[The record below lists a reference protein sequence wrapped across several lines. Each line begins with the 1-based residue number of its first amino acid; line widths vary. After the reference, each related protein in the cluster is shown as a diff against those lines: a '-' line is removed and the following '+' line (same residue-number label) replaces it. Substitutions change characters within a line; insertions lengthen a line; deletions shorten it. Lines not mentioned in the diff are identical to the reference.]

1 MAKPE
6 EKIFKKGY
14 TEFDERLDQEL
25 QEEKDA
31 LRRELLLQAPDY
43 KLLNWMAE
51 NDTETAEMSA
61 KLKAAC
67 YYFLRSEAE
76 DETEK
81 FVAVWYKMLRA
92 QPSLR
97 EDILKQAGFLGC
109 LAFKKNMP
117 ELGRCCAE
125 TILEDLYLLGNE
137 TPELTEE
144 GYLLFK
150 NVTDTSIRSHY
161 EAAFNKIVKALYGYW
176 SQNSVVVTPGLLS
189 VLTDLLFVTA
199 DRRQIDSLNLIC
211 RVSRSV
217 LLHNSTDAVM
227 RQRFVLEWS
236 GIAAQI
242 AQRGWEKECGLLLK
256 HLCLCLGSVRDTG
269 LIKKAMADVSVH
281 MQMQSKWDNFET
293 AFRLYYPCQ
302 LFALVM
308 LQWSMRRYRHVLQA
322 EQVMEV
328 EAAIQDSGIIGQ
340 VERKLELLDEK
351 EKALDMLRFVLR
363 NARDMAAACARLLMK
378 DEWEIYTAWQKE
390 WMFAAL
396 GKEKR
401 RKRIRHF
408 LQMVVEYWRST
419 QPSRSN
425 KQWDF
430 MKEVT
435 SPLLLSDKH
444 RELIKTVS

>member
-6 EKIFKKGY
+6 ENIFKKGY

-51 NDTETAEMSA
+51 NDTDTAEMSA
-61 KLKAAC
+61 KLKDAC

-125 TILEDLYLLGNE
+125 TILADLYLLGNG

-150 NVTDTSIRSHY
+150 NVTDTSIRTHY

-176 SQNSVVVTPGLLS
+176 LQSSVVVTPGLLS

-199 DRRQIDSLNLIC
+199 DRRQIDPLNLIC
-211 RVSRSV
+211 RLSRNV
-217 LLHNSTDAVM
+217 ARHNSVDAVM

-236 GIAAQI
+236 AIAAQI
-242 AQRGWEKECGLLLK
+242 AQRGWEEECGLLLK
-256 HLCLCLGSVRDTG
+256 HLCLCLGAVRDIG

-281 MQMQSKWDNFET
+281 MQMQSKWDDFET

-308 LQWSMRRYRHVLQA
+308 LQWSVRRYRHVLQS

-328 EAAIQDSGIIGQ
+328 EAAVQDSGILNQ
-340 VERKLELLDEK
+340 VERKIALLDEK
-351 EKALDMLRFVLR
+351 DKALDMLRFVLR

-378 DEWEIYTAWQKE
+378 DEWEIYTAWQQE
-390 WMFAAL
+390 WLSAAL

-401 RKRIRHF
+401 RKRIRHYM
-408 LQMVVEYWRST
+408 QMVVQYWRST

-425 KQWDF
+425 RQWDF
-430 MKEVT
+430 MKEIV

-444 RELIKTVS
+444 MELIKTVS